1 MALPL
6 TTDAI
11 GLELA
16 YEDPSLARAGALN
29 QHILQLT
36 RTMQTIKS
44 SVAAHRN
51 DGVSWS
57 TYVLLFHL
65 TTLGPLRTKELAE
78 SACVDPST
86 ISRQVDQLVKLG
98 HVERRADPDDGRATV
113 LAPTEQ
119 GRETHCRMRTARDQ
133 MMAAVLAGWDP
144 TDVDDLTS
152 LLGRL
157 TGDLSDALPRILQ
170 ALTEG
175 HPVTQSADPAP
186 ATAAPKDPS

>member
-1 MALPL
+1 MTPPAPR
-6 TTDAI
+6 DI
-11 GLELA
+11 FI
-16 YEDPSLARAGALN
+16 ARASQNDDPALTRAGQLN

-65 TTLGPLRTKELAE
+65 TTLGPMRTKELAE
-78 SACVDPST
+78 SVCVDPST

-98 HVERRADPDDGRATV
+98 HVERRADPDDGRVTV

-119 GRETHCRMRTARDQ
+119 GRETHRRMRIARDQ
-133 MMAAVLAGWDP
+133 MMAGVLAEWDH
-144 TDVDDLTS
+144 VDADALTT

-157 TGDLSDALPRILQ
+157 TVDLSDALPRILG
-170 ALTEG
+170 ALAQG
-175 HPVTQSADPAP
+175 HPVTGPTPS
-186 ATAAPKDPS
+186 APKDPS

>member
-1 MALPL
+1 MTPPAPS
-6 TTDAI
+6 DVFVAPVSQN
-11 GLELA
+11 
-16 YEDPSLARAGALN
+16 DPALARAGQLN

-44 SVAAHRN
+44 SVAAHHN

-65 TTLGPLRTKELAE
+65 TTLGPMRTKELAE

-86 ISRQVDQLVKLG
+86 ISRQVDELVKLG
-98 HVERRADPDDGRATV
+98 HVERRADPDDGRVTV
-113 LAPTEQ
+113 LAATDQ
-119 GRETHCRMRTARDQ
+119 GRETHRRMRAARDQ
-133 MMAAVLAGWDP
+133 MMARVLAGWDLD
-144 TDVDDLTS
+144 DVESLTL

-157 TGDLSDALPRILQ
+157 TADLSDALPRILQ

-175 HPVTQSADPAP
+175 HPVTQSPAP
-186 ATAAPKDPS
+186 ALPH

>member
-1 MALPL
+1 MTPPAPS
-6 TTDAI
+6 DVFI
-11 GLELA
+11 PPVSQN
-16 YEDPSLARAGALN
+16 DPALARAGQLN

-44 SVAAHRN
+44 SVAGHHN

-65 TTLGPLRTKELAE
+65 TTLGPMRTKELAE

-98 HVERRADPDDGRATV
+98 HVERRADPDDGRVTV
-113 LAPTEQ
+113 LAATDH
-119 GRETHCRMRTARDQ
+119 GRETHRRMRAARDQ
-133 MMAAVLAGWDP
+133 MMARVLAGWDLD
-144 TDVDDLTS
+144 DVENLTA

-157 TGDLSDALPRILQ
+157 TADLSDALPRILE

-175 HPVTQSADPAP
+175 HPVTSPAP
-186 ATAAPKDPS
+186 AASKDPS